1 MQTNRKHG
9 SNFDEE
15 PLSFE
20 EFINCFNNF
29 FYNLSIGRHTYIS
42 IPYGYVSIYGL
53 LKEREEC
60 LAEELSTVYEH
71 KGYFIRDAYVDKYN
85 YPEEILRK
93 GFKAYLLLRE
103 DAKNE
108 SKLLEKIKEYR
119 IGNRNPNAPDD
130 CAFFA

>member
-1 MQTNRKHG
+1 MQTDRKHG

-20 EFINCFNNF
+20 EFISCFNNF

-42 IPYGYVSIYGL
+42 IPYGYVSLLAL
-53 LKEREEC
+53 LKGKDET
-60 LAEELSTVYEH
+60 LAEELSGAHAT
-71 KGYFIRDAYVDKYN
+71 KGYYIRDAYVDKYN
-85 YPEEILRK
+85 YPEEILKK